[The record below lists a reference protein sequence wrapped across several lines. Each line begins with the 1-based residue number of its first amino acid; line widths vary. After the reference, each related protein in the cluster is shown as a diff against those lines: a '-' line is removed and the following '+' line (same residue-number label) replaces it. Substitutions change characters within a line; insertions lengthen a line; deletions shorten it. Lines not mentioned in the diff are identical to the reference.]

1 MRTVSIDDVGSE
13 VDTLV
18 GQQSQIAT
26 ILAQE
31 ELLSLRQMRC
41 FGSFGTAME
50 AHHEDVHL
58 LAQLANDAS
67 DGGRV
72 GVHDGVGVMA
82 KGAEAYLQ
90 RLFRGA

>member
-1 MRTVSIDDVGSE
+1 MRPVTIDDVGSE

-26 ILAQE
+26 VLAQE
-31 ELLSLRQMRC
+31 ELLALRQVRC
-41 FGSFGTAME
+41 LCSFGTTVE

-58 LAQLANDAS
+58 LAQLADDAS

-82 KGAEAYLQ
+82 KGTEAYLQ
-90 RLFRGA
+90 CLFRGA